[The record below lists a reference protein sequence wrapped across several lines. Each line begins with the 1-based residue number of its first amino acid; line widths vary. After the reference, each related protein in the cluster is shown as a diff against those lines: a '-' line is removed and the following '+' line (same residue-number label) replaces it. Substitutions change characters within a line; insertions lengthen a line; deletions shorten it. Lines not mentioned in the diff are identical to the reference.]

1 MIARPAKGIAYHKSG
16 AINRYAATR
25 NCRCAGPHQH
35 QTVLY
40 RINED
45 EASLFQTICM
55 QLFKLDR
62 AAIRAYA
69 PRFWDIVESS
79 SGIGWGYH
87 DDLASMYHENL
98 GQYDEDAED
107 CART

>member
-1 MIARPAKGIAYHKSG
+1 
-16 AINRYAATR
+16 
-25 NCRCAGPHQH
+25 
-35 QTVLY
+35 
-40 RINED
+40 
-45 EASLFQTICM
+45 M